1 MYSLTSVIKKF
12 LTVRIGKIFKVLPD
26 SDRINNKVN
35 ETGSGTAPKPDEHPA
50 DIDIT
55 GGEPSQPDD
64 NGPAKPATPTPKEPS
79 DNEDSGNS
87 PKEKTE
93 PVLPEPVP
101 QPPKPDPPQ
110 PIPDPNNGT
119 SPKGPMG
126 PADPNTNSFPDA
138 PKPAPEQVIERYKG
152 PSLPLSKA
160 EWNKCEYY
168 IS

>member
-12 LTVRIGKIFKVLPD
+12 LTVHIGKIFKVLPD

-50 DIDIT
+50 DIDII
-55 GGEPSQPDD
+55 GGEPSQPDN

-119 SPKGPMG
+119 SPKRANGTSG
-126 PADPNTNSFPDA
+126 
-138 PKPAPEQVIERYKG
+138 
-152 PSLPLSKA
+152 SKHQQFSRCSKTRA
-160 EWNKCEYY
+160 
-168 IS
+168 